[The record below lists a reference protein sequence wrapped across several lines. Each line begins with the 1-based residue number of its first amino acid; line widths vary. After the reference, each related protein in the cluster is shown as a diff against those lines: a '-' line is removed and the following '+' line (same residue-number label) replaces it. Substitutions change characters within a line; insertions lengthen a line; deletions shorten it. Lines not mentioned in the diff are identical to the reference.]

1 MIADGQPSF
10 AEEVARRIRSAA
22 KAGRFN
28 ASSLGREVGASTSA
42 AALYWSGERPWPL
55 ELLPKVSRALGIG
68 LEFLLT
74 GDNLVLETGAGR
86 STANADASAGA
97 SETRLPYR
105 PQEPVPKF
113 GAPFPDR
120 SPDLVPVREIDL
132 SFGMG
137 ATYLDVPVTEE
148 VHHFPRA
155 WLRRYTRSAPEKLFF
170 AQGIGDSMQTTLYD
184 SDLLLIDTAQN
195 QLTSS
200 DRIWVIT
207 YANCGSIR
215 RLRPMPDG
223 SVALM
228 ADNPSIPREVAYD
241 GELNIV
247 GRVVAYQ
254 RKL

>member
-1 MIADGQPSF
+1 MEGLEQDAALIRDLVRFSGKTSA
-10 AEEVARRIRSAA
+10 EVARAA
-22 KAGRFN
+22 GLA
-28 ASSLGREVGASTSA
+28 ASTVNRHFNGSA
-42 AALYWSGERPWPL
+42 
-55 ELLPKVSRALGIG
+55 
-68 LEFLLT
+68 
-74 GDNLVLETGAGR
+74 
-86 STANADASAGA
+86 
-97 SETRLPYR
+97 ETRLSLSTIEKLRVAFPNFSGWASLASAENRVPYR
-105 PQEPVPKF
+105 PQEPVPPF
-113 GAPFPDR
+113 GSPF
-120 SPDLVPVREIDL
+120 PDLVPVREIDL

-137 ATYLDVPVTEE
+137 ATYLDVPITEE

-155 WLRRYTRSAPEKLFF
+155 WLRRYTRSSPDKLFF

-184 SDLLLIDTAQN
+184 SDLLLIDTAQD

-223 SVALM
+223 SVAML

-241 GELNIV
+241 GEIHII

>member
-1 MIADGQPSF
+1 MEGLKQDTELMCALLDYAGLS
-10 AEEVARRIRSAA
+10 AAEVARKAKVDAETVRRPATGKATTRISLRTIEKLQAA
-22 KAGRFN
+22 YPDFPGW
-28 ASSLGREVGASTSA
+28 STLA
-42 AALYWSGERPWPL
+42 
-55 ELLPKVSRALGIG
+55 
-68 LEFLLT
+68 
-74 GDNLVLETGAGR
+74 
-86 STANADASAGA
+86 A

-105 PQEPVPKF
+105 PQDPVPSF
-113 GAPFPDR
+113 GSPF
-120 SPDLVPVREIDL
+120 PDLVPVREIDL

-137 ATYLDVPVTEE
+137 ATYLDVPITEE

-155 WLRRYTRSAPEKLFF
+155 WLRRYTRSSPDKLFF

-195 QLTSS
+195 QLTSA

-223 SVALM
+223 SVAML

-241 GELNIV
+241 GELSII